1 MCLQLSQIEVLM
13 FDGRWTRTDLL
24 THNLKTKRGASQ

>member
-1 MCLQLSQIEVLM
+1 MCLELSQIEVLM

-24 THNLKTKRGASQ
+24 IHDLKTKRGASQ

>member
-1 MCLQLSQIEVLM
+1 MCLRLSQLEVLM

-24 THNLKTKRGASQ
+24 IHDLKTKRGASQ